1 MFVYKKV
8 MHKNQNDCATKVSK
22 FVMDDTIAH
31 IQELED
37 AKKIEMK
44 VAQATI
50 HEVVVDEVME
60 KFAHHKESQADVLK
74 ATLDDYHLPKEFNNT
89 QLVVSIIQ
97 TPFVDARTSESPI

>member
-1 MFVYKKV
+1 